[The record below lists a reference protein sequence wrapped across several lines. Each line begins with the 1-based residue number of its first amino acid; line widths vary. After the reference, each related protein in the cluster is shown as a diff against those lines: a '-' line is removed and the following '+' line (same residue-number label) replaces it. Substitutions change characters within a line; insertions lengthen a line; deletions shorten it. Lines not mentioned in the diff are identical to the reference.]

1 MNDSSTSIQLQ
12 TLVNVYQV
20 IKYVLVTYT
29 GAGGKLKK

>member
-12 TLVNVYQV
+12 TLVNVYQM
-20 IKYVLVTYT
+20 IEYIWVTYT